1 MKDLSRRDFF
11 KLAGVTAAGVALS
24 GVGLTD
30 LLAQAPVV
38 GAADVTG
45 KAPAGSRAKVY
56 FTKYIDA
63 AHLIQLYDK
72 INEGIYG
79 KIAVKLHT
87 GEKHGPN
94 ILPRDM
100 VKEFMAHIPDSTIV
114 ETNTL
119 YAGDRYTTEGH
130 RETLKVNGWT
140 FCPVDIMDEFGDVN
154 LPVRGGKHLK
164 EVAMGGHIVNY
175 DSMVVL
181 THFKG
186 HAMGGFGGSMKN
198 IAIGCASGQVG
209 KRQVHGVTGTPP
221 EDWGAWPAKEHLME
235 LMADSAKATVDYFG
249 KHIVF
254 INVMRRMSVDCD
266 CAGTSAAEPTIP
278 DIGIVAST
286 DILAVDQA
294 SVDLVYGLPSSQ
306 NHDLVERI
314 ESRRGLHQ
322 LQAMRDLKMGNDQY
336 ELISID

>member
-45 KAPAGSRAKVY
+45 KATAGSRAKVY

-140 FCPVDIMDEFGDVN
+140 LCPVDIMDEFGDVN